1 MVRMADWQCS
11 GCEAALPVRASRLR
25 VVRDLWTLP
34 VHQIDLDDQ
43 SLDPR
48 IDVVGR
54 LVRQPDPP
62 DAWPEVALHMR
73 TTAFDCGLRM
83 L

>member
-1 MVRMADWQCS
+1 MVLMADWQCS
-11 GCEAALPVRASRLR
+11 GCEAAACACVEATGRPRPLDASL
-25 VVRDLWTLP
+25 
-34 VHQIDLDDQ
+34 HQIDLDDQ